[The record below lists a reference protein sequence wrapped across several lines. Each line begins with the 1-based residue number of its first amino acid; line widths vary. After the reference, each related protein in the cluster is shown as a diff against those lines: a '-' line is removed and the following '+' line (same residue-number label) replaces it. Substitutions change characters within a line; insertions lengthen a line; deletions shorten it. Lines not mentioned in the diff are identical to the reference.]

1 MKNLSSWLLVMF
13 MFMFWVFRVI
23 VAFQAQY
30 EKDFGGFIAFNYI
43 VEVVLLFVVILC
55 MILILRRKLL
65 GGILYLVSYGYYFG
79 GYLLTSSLP
88 GLLSGET
95 LDMGTLQNTM
105 VAAVRT
111 YFSNMCIFGFNN

>member
-30 EKDFGGFIAFNYI
+30 GNEFGGFIAFNYT
-43 VEVVLLFVVILC
+43 VEIILLFVVILC

-79 GYLLTSSLP
+79 GYLLTNSLP
-88 GLLSGET
+88 KLLSGET
-95 LDMGTLQNTM
+95 LEMGILQNTM

-111 YFSNMCIFGFNN
+111 CYSYMCIF